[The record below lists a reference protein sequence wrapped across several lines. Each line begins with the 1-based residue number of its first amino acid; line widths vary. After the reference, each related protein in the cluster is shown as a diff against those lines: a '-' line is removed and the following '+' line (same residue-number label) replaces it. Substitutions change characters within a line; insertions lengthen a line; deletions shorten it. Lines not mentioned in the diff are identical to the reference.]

1 MTDQVAIRSAETM
14 AFMRA
19 VVSGEKSLAVR
30 SEDRLARHF
39 LGNRYRL
46 LVSLSFQSTLRAAL
60 EYVVPGSY
68 GFTIARTRHFDE
80 NLLAE
85 CRAGAEQVVLLGA
98 GYDSRA
104 FRFKEA
110 LRNIR
115 VFEIDHPGT
124 QARKRQLLS
133 RTKETVPANLT
144 FIPVD
149 FTRQSLPEVLAAHG
163 FATDKKT
170 TFLWE
175 GVSYYLPRSV
185 VEDVLAFVGS
195 CAGSSVIFDYA
206 TKAYVDGDTASLG
219 GKQVA
224 RWLKRMREPFLFGL
238 DPQETRAFLAMQSLD
253 VVSEFGPAELA
264 EAYLKTADGRR
275 VGGLFGHIRMV
286 HARAARKNEFQR
298 PRNNLVHASDNAAAQ
313 TGTVRG
319 LNDRLRQ
326 TFTGGRVVLSPCV
339 LSLPPEKVSKL
350 LDRVRTFTAFESEN
364 DESHEY
370 GQFWLDGEAYC
381 FELECVSRSR
391 DGSLNAENAGKTT
404 RVLTIMRLDEY

>member
-39 LGNRYRL
+39 LSNKYRL
-46 LVSLSFQSTLRAAL
+46 LMSLSFQPTLRAGL

-80 NLLAE
+80 SLLAE

-104 FRFKEA
+104 FRFREA
-110 LRNIR
+110 LRNIK

-149 FTRQSLPEVLAAHG
+149 FTTQSLPDVLAAHG
-163 FATDKKT
+163 FAKDKKT

-185 VEDVLAFVGS
+185 VENVLAFIGT
-195 CAGSSVIFDYA
+195 CTGSSVIFDYA

-238 DPQETRAFLAMQSLD
+238 DPQETGAFLATQNLD

-264 EAYLKTADGRR
+264 DAYLKTTDGRP
-275 VGGLFGHIRMV
+275 VGGLFGHIRIT
-286 HARAARKNEFQR
+286 HARAARKSELER
-298 PRNNLVHASDNAAAQ
+298 PRNDQVRGSDKAAAQ
-313 TGTVRG
+313 TGTARH

-339 LSLPPEKVSKL
+339 LSLPPESVSEL
-350 LDRVRTFTAFESEN
+350 LDRVRTFTAFEPEN
-364 DESHEY
+364 EESHEF
-370 GQFWLDGEAYC
+370 GQFRLNGAAYC
-381 FELECVSRSR
+381 FELECASRAR
-391 DGSLNAENAGKTT
+391 DGFHETADAGKPT
-404 RVLTIMRLDEY
+404 RVITIMRVDEY

>member
-30 SEDRLARHF
+30 LEDRLARHF
-39 LGNRYRL
+39 LGNKYRL

-110 LRNIR
+110 LRNVR

-149 FTRQSLPEVLAAHG
+149 FTTQSLPEVLAAHG
-163 FATDKKT
+163 FAADKKT
-170 TFLWE
+170 IYLWE

-185 VEDVLAFVGS
+185 VKDVLAFVGS

-224 RWLKRMREPFLFGL
+224 RWLKRIREPFLFGL
-238 DPQETRAFLAMQSLD
+238 DPQETRAFLATQSLD

-264 EAYLKTADGRR
+264 DAYLRTGDGRR

-286 HARAARKNEFQR
+286 HARAARKTELER
-298 PRNNLVHASDNAAAQ
+298 PRDNLVAKSDSAAQ
-313 TGTVRG
+313 LGTVRG

-326 TFTGGRVVLSPCV
+326 TFTGGRVALSPCV
-339 LSLPPEKVSKL
+339 LSLPPENVSEL
-350 LDRVRTFTAFESEN
+350 LDRVRTFTAFASDNE
-364 DESHEY
+364 ESHEY

-391 DGSLNAENAGKTT
+391 DGSLNGENAGKTT